1 MEFLEGH
8 TVWEHSVDMQ
18 PHLFI
23 YIGADGV
30 IAGLPCGIH
39 RPGKDL
45 FLAPEQGDLP
55 AVRKQNAYASAVIL
69 DLGLLIGGEPGM
81 GQQFDQLG
89 RIRLV
94 HPGIQQGIAMGDRHS
109 AGVFCQI
116 RDLCR
121 SLGGKKAEIDRK
133 AHRNHKQ
140 QTHSQFDS
148 VLQFHGHVRQPFL
161 WFIRSKK
168 LPLAGENSSLIQ
180 PGSDRDCPAVRLG

>member
-1 MEFLEGH
+1 
-8 TVWEHSVDMQ
+8 
-18 PHLFI
+18 
-23 YIGADGV
+23 
-30 IAGLPCGIH
+30 
-39 RPGKDL
+39 
-45 FLAPEQGDLP
+45 
-55 AVRKQNAYASAVIL
+55 
-69 DLGLLIGGEPGM
+69 M

-116 RDLCR
+116 RNLCR
-121 SLGGKKAEIDRK
+121 SLGSKKAEIDRK

-180 PGSDRDCPAVRLG
+180 PGPDRGCPAGLSSFPCPFTGPGKTECPLSQAASGSLVQRGSGTQERPLRNCKNQSAAVRLFHRFIWKMV